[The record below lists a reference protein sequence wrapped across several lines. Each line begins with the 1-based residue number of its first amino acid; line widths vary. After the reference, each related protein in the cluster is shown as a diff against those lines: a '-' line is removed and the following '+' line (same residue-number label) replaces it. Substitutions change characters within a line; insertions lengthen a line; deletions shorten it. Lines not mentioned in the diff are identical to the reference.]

1 MSAQRSETRAAKDQ
15 RFNLR
20 VSGRQEQ
27 LIRQAAAASDRTMTD
42 FILESVVEH
51 AERVLADRRWFL
63 ATEDQ
68 WAELQRLLDTPLPS
82 TSKFQALARRESP
95 FADDE

>member
-1 MSAQRSETRAAKDQ
+1 MSAQRSETRPAKDQ
-15 RFNLR
+15 RVNLR

-63 ATEDQ
+63 ASEDQ
-68 WAELQRLLDTPLPS
+68 WTELQRLLDTPLPS
-82 TSKFQALARRESP
+82 TAKFQALTRRESP
-95 FADDE
+95 FADDV

>member
-1 MSAQRSETRAAKDQ
+1 MAAQRSETRSAKDQ
-15 RFNLR
+15 RVNLR

-63 ATEDQ
+63 ASEEQ
-68 WAELQRLLDTPLPS
+68 WAELQKLLDAPLPS
-82 TSKFQALARRESP
+82 TSKFQALTQRETP
-95 FADDE
+95 FAEE

>member
-1 MSAQRSETRAAKDQ
+1 MSSQRSETRAAKDQ

-63 ATEDQ
+63 ATEEQ

-82 TSKFQALARRESP
+82 TAKFQTLAHRESP
-95 FADDE
+95 FDDE